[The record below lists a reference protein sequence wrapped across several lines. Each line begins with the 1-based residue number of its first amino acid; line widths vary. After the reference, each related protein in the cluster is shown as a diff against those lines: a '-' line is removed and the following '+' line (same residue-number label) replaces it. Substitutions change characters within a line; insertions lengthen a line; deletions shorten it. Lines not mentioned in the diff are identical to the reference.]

1 MINWPQNRHPKNN
14 PFILTST
21 DLGTMIVN
29 RNDFRQVENGV
40 IGVGHK
46 LLTQSCF
53 DSSELNLMLQLLPL
67 LNHYR
72 GSGVVMFDA
81 GANIGS
87 YTLTAARAMIGWGEV
102 IAVEAQERL
111 FYALAGNIVL
121 NNLSNARA
129 IWSALSDKKGTL
141 EIPVPDYNRPASY
154 GSLELIQ
161 TSDSEDIGQKLEQT
175 QTVPT
180 ITIDSLKLDRL
191 DYLKIDVEHMEE
203 IVLTGAKKTIKKTKP
218 VIQIEVLKSDRE
230 QIKSFVEQLDYTV
243 IDMNQGYD
251 YLCVPNLDPLLKH
264 LTTE

>member
-1 MINWPQNRHPKNN
+1 MINWPQNRNPKNN
-14 PFILTST
+14 PFVITST
-21 DLGTMIVN
+21 DIGPMIVN
-29 RNDFRQVENGV
+29 RYDYRQVDNGV

-53 DSSELNLMLQLLPL
+53 DSNELNLMLQILPL
-67 LNHYR
+67 LLKYR
-72 GSGVVMFDA
+72 GTGVVMFDA

-141 EIPVPDYNRPASY
+141 EIPMPDYNAPASY

-161 TSDSEDIGQKLEQT
+161 TKDSEDIGQKLEKT
-175 QTVPT
+175 QSVPT

-203 IVLTGAKKTIKKTKP
+203 IVLTGTKKTIKSLKP

-230 QIKSFVEQLDYTV
+230 KIKEFVEKLDYKV
-243 IDMNQGYD
+243 FDINQGYD
-251 YLCVPNLDPLLKH
+251 YLCVPNDDPIINH
-264 LTTE
+264 LNQQ